1 MIDCSKC
8 HGYCCRKA
16 GLLDPTLNRGDG
28 CCKYLNKDN
37 KCDIYDN
44 RPLICNTDKVYEL
57 FFSSIMTRDE
67 YDRINAECC
76 IKLRNEY
83 ESIKETS
90 QDKEES
96 NTRPED

>member
-16 GLLDPTLNRGDG
+16 GLLDPNLDRGDG

-37 KCDIYDN
+37 KCDIYDH
-44 RPLICNTDKVYEL
+44 RPLICNTDRMYVL
-57 FFSSIMTRDE
+57 FFNNMSREE
-67 YDRINAECC
+67 YDKLNNEAC

-83 ESIKETS
+83 EETN
-90 QDKEES
+90 KEEIHK
-96 NTRPED
+96 EE

>member
-37 KCDIYDN
+37 KCDIYDH
-44 RPLICNTDKVYEL
+44 RPLICNTDRMYAV
-57 FFSSIMTRDE
+57 FFNNMSREE
-67 YDRINAECC
+67 YDKLNDEACL
-76 IKLRNEY
+76 KLRNEY
-83 ESIKETS
+83 EETNKEEIKET
-90 QDKEES
+90 K
-96 NTRPED
+96 

>member
-1 MIDCSKC
+1 MIKC
-8 HGYCCRKA
+8 NNCKAYCCRKI
-16 GLLDPTLNRGDG
+16 GLIDPSLDRGD
-28 CCKYLNKDN
+28 CVCKHLTKDN
-37 KCDIYDN
+37 KCDIYEN

>member
-37 KCDIYDN
+37 KCDIYDH
-44 RPLICNTDKVYEL
+44 RPLICNTDRMYTV
-57 FFSSIMTRDE
+57 FFNNMSREE
-67 YDRINAECC
+67 YDKLNDEACL
-76 IKLRNEY
+76 KLRNEY
-83 ESIKETS
+83 EETNKEEIKET
-90 QDKEES
+90 K
-96 NTRPED
+96 